1 MTTLEK
7 ISAIMFD
14 GLEPCTKAY
23 YQAEYYMGQAIAR
36 YGAEDVLRTMM
47 KDEQTELDIKKRN
60 KIVTAEK
67 E

>member
-47 KDEQTELDIKKRN
+47 KDEQTERKTRSKSAHD
-60 KIVTAEK
+60 
-67 E
+67 